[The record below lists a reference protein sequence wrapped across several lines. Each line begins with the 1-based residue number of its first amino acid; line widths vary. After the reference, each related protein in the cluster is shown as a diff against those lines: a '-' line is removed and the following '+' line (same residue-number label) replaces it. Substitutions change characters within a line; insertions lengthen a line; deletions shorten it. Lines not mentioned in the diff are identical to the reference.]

1 MSVNRPAKLKR
12 TSHPDQALKKNM
24 QGRSLGL
31 IRARGD
37 ISLMASEPWRGFD
50 QQWYHLAVSRYVP
63 RPPLFSDIQN
73 PAMPDIRETSYS
85 G

>member
-1 MSVNRPAKLKR
+1 MYLEMSVNRPAKVKR

-24 QGRSLGL
+24 QGRSSGL

-50 QQWYHLAVSRYVP
+50 QQWYHLAGKEKPDYDVSCNLAIIVRA
-63 RPPLFSDIQN
+63 R
-73 PAMPDIRETSYS
+73 R
-85 G
+85 